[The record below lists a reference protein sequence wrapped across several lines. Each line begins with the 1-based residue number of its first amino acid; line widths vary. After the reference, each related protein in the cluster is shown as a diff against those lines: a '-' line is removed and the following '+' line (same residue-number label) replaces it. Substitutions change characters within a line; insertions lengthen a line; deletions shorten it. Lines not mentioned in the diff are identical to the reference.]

1 MFSEIYPIFLEVE
14 KSLPCVKGGG
24 TACRDGGI
32 VRVRFMV
39 KTIPQPPSASA
50 PFTQGSLFTF
60 AYDLSIF
67 LTSTAFVST
76 NAKYGIPLSRY
87 TVFLQNYPLENC
99 SKALS
104 FFAYL
109 SGGIRKASLV

>member
-1 MFSEIYPIFLEVE
+1 MKQRKIAFAINISKICLLTFREVE

-32 VRVRFMV
+32 VTVSYKV

-50 PFTQGSLFTF
+50 PFTQGSLFMFT
-60 AYDLSIF
+60 YNLSIV
-67 LTSTAFVST
+67 LTSTAFVAT

-87 TVFLQNYPLENC
+87 TVFPKTVL
-99 SKALS
+99 
-104 FFAYL
+104 
-109 SGGIRKASLV
+109 